1 MARVSRQ
8 DWLQEGLRAIA
19 ESGFAALTLER
30 MLVRLGVTH
39 GSFYHHFQNRRAYTE
54 ALLKHWQETLTDQ
67 VQADTREIPA
77 LAARVEALMAR
88 GEAQEAQATLEQA
101 IRSEAANDPLVRQYV
116 EAVDA
121 SRLAHCRELAR
132 LASHDS
138 PDAEVIGNLVHAV
151 FVGTQHVLPAFTP
164 AQVNDIYRLMTR
176 LVVQAYTPSGS
187 DATQGAHPHDQ

>member
-8 DWLQEGLRAIA
+8 HWLEEGLKAIA
-19 ESGFAALTLER
+19 DGGFAALTLER
-30 MLVRLGVTH
+30 MLARLGVTH
-39 GSFYHHFQNRRAYTE
+39 GSFYHHFENRRAYTE
-54 ALLKHWQETLTDQ
+54 ALLKHWQDALTDQ
-67 VQADTREIPA
+67 VQADTRGIEA
-77 LAARVEALMAR
+77 LPDRVEALIER
-88 GEAQEAQATLEQA
+88 GQAQVYQQALEHA

-138 PDAEVIGNLVHAV
+138 LDAEVIGNLVHAV

-176 LVVQAYTPSGS
+176 LVMQAYAPSTS
-187 DATQGAHPHDQ
+187 DATQGAHPYEQ